1 MKQEQK
7 THKSDYEVILEIN
20 KKMVGILK
28 HSVHEIK
35 VWDKNMITAEEQIN
49 DLKDV
54 WKTLP
59 EGSRKAKVD
68 WNRKK
73 GKMSFWI

>member
-1 MKQEQK
+1 
-7 THKSDYEVILEIN
+7 
-20 KKMVGILK
+20 
-28 HSVHEIK
+28 
-35 VWDKNMITAEEQIN
+35 MITAEEQIN

-73 GKMSFWI
+73 GKMSTLFTVVYPGPNIVDVQ

>member
-1 MKQEQK
+1 
-7 THKSDYEVILEIN
+7 
-20 KKMVGILK
+20 
-28 HSVHEIK
+28 
-35 VWDKNMITAEEQIN
+35 MITAEEQIN